1 MNLLQ
6 IAGLED
12 LSTEE
17 EIISNPNVHPYDG
30 IVTTYSVQNTQLSRI
45 WGRAS
50 EYYFAWKYYEWID
63 SEDLQLIEPDLDKG
77 WDFMVARNGI
87 KIQVKRFNPIGKNNK
102 SNSYYYETSNT
113 DN

>member
-30 IVTTYSVQNTQLSRI
+30 IITTYSVQNTQLSRV

-50 EYYFAWKYYEWID
+50 EFYFAWKYYEWID

-77 WDFMVARNGI
+77 WDFMVSRNGK
-87 KIQVKRFNPIGKNNK
+87 KIQVKRFNPKGKNNK
-102 SNSYYYETSNT
+102 SNSISWCI
-113 DN
+113 